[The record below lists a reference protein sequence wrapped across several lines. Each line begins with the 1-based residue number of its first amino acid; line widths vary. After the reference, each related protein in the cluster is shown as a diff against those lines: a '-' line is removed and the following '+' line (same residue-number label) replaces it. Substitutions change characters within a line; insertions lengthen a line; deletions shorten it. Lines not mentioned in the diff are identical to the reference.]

1 MSSKVNRGKDFE
13 NKIREAFERVPE
25 CSVDRLHDQM
35 SGYAGSSN
43 ICDFIV
49 YRKPYQL
56 YLECKACYGNTLN
69 FHNITDNQWKGL
81 LKKSEIDGVIAGVV
95 IWFIEHDTTV
105 FIPIQSLESHRQAGA
120 KSVSA
125 KTGYSDYG
133 MNWILL
139 PGEKKRVFF
148 EYEAGL
154 FLDYLK
160 WLEDFDMCELGEED
174 QYE

>member
-13 NKIREAFERVPE
+13 DKIRDAFEKVPD

-43 ICDFIV
+43 VCDFII
-49 YRKPYQL
+49 YRKPRQL

-69 FHNITDNQWKGL
+69 FHNITKNQWDGL
-81 LKKSEIDGVIAGVV
+81 LEKSKIDGVTAGVV
-95 IWFIEHDTTV
+95 IWFIEHDVTV
-105 FIPIQSLESHRQAGA
+105 FIPIQALESHREAGA

-125 KTGYSDYG
+125 KTGYTSFG

-148 EYEAGL
+148 EYNAKE
-154 FLDYLK
+154 FLDYLD
-160 WLEDFDMCELGEED
+160 WLDEFDPSTLGEEA

>member
-13 NKIREAFERVPE
+13 DKIREAFEKVPE

-43 ICDFIV
+43 VCDFII

-81 LKKSEIDGVIAGVV
+81 LEKSTIDGVIAGVV
-95 IWFIEHDTTV
+95 IWFIDHDLTV
-105 FIPIQSLESHRQAGA
+105 FIPIQALADHRFYGD
-120 KSVSA
+120 KSVNV
-125 KTGYSDYG
+125 KTVANEYG
-133 MNWILL
+133 MNAIPLA
-139 PGEKKRVFF
+139 GEKKRIFF
-148 EYEAGL
+148 EYYAKE
-154 FLDYLK
+154 FLDYLQ
-160 WLEDFDMCELGEED
+160 WLEEFDPRELGEEPN
-174 QYE
+174 YE

>member
-1 MSSKVNRGKDFE
+1 MHKVNRGKDFE
-13 NKIREAFERVPE
+13 EQVRKSFARVPN
-25 CSVDRLHDQM
+25 CSIDRLHDQM

-81 LKKSEIDGVIAGVV
+81 IEKAKIDGVIAGVM
-95 IWFIEHDTTV
+95 IWFIDHDETV
-105 FIPIQSLESHRQAGA
+105 FIPIQALETSRFLGD
-120 KSVSA
+120 KSVNA
-125 KTGYSDYG
+125 KTAKDAYG
-133 MNWILL
+133 MNYI
-139 PGEKKRVFF
+139 PVHGEKKRVFF
-148 EYEAGL
+148 DYDMEN

-160 WLEDFDMCELGEED
+160 WLEEFDPNELGEEPN
-174 QYE
+174 YE